1 MAKTTTSAGMA
12 TAELGGVHPQ
22 RRVQV
27 TKKGVNWGRIA
38 AWAVLGLLLLVS
50 LFPFFWMIRTALSA
64 NPDLVKGSQSLVP
77 PGFTGVNLKRA
88 LGLASAAEVEAATGA
103 ATGTSINFFTALRNS
118 VILCTL
124 ITVGQVVFCSMA
136 AYAFARLRFRGRDKL
151 FFLYLTAMMIPPVFT
166 LIPNFV
172 LVKDLGLLNTF
183 PGIAAP
189 FLLMTPF
196 AVFFLRQFFLGIS
209 KEIEEAATLDGASK
223 WRIFRQL
230 IIPMSAA
237 PLTTLAVLT
246 YITAW
251 NEYMWPLV
259 VGDSD
264 NVRVLTVALNA
275 FKSATPTAIP
285 DWSGLMSATFLA
297 ALPIIVLFMLMAR
310 RMVDSIGFSGI
321 K

>member
-1 MAKTTTSAGMA
+1 MSDM
-12 TAELGGVHPQ
+12 TAPSQTAAADRAAAQ
-22 RRVQV
+22 RSRARP
-27 TKKGVNWGRIA
+27 KRNLNWGRIA
-38 AWAVLGLLLLVS
+38 AWAVMILLLLVT
-50 LFPFFWMIRTALSA
+50 LFPFYWMLRTALSTNA
-64 NPDLVKGSQSLVP
+64 DLVKGSQTLTP
-77 PGFTGVNLKRA
+77 PGATLLNLKQA
-88 LGLASAAEVEAATGA
+88 LGLASAQEIAAA
-103 ATGTSINFFTALRNS
+103 GTETSAQINFFTALRNS
-118 VILCTL
+118 IIVCTL
-124 ITVGQVVFCSMA
+124 ITIGQVLFCSMA
-136 AYAFARLRFRGRDKL
+136 AYAFARLRFPGRDKI

-172 LVKDLGLLNTF
+172 LIKNLGLLNTF
-183 PGIAAP
+183 PGIVAP
-189 FLLMTPF
+189 YFLMTPF

-209 KEIEEAATLDGASK
+209 REVEEAAVLDGAGR

-264 NVRVLTVALNA
+264 GVRVLTVALNA
-275 FKSATPTAIP
+275 FRQGTPTIAP
-285 DWSGLMSATFLA
+285 PWAPLMSATLLA
-297 ALPIIVLFMLMAR
+297 ALPIIILFLVLGR
-310 RMVDSIGFSGI
+310 RMVDAIGFSGI